1 MRYIAV
7 LLVLLGLAVPVSAAT
22 PAPDTPATTTQS
34 ARVTIS
40 GWRLECDPTNTSALA
55 CHVLNSILQAQ
66 SGGLVISF
74 TFSPG
79 AGDKTILTMQV
90 PLGVSVRTPIGV
102 SVGSS
107 PSQNFPFLFCSQQ
120 GCYATGTINSDLL
133 AAMKAGKGE
142 LRVSYG
148 ILDNNLAEHG
158 VTGSLPLTG
167 FPDVYARLR

>member
-1 MRYIAV
+1 MRYIAA
-7 LLVLLGLAVPVSAAT
+7 LLVLLGAVPASAAT
-22 PAPDTPATTTQS
+22 PAPETPAMTTQS
-34 ARVTIS
+34 ARVGIS

-55 CHVLNSILQAQ
+55 CHVLNSIVQ
-66 SGGLVISF
+66 SPNGGLVISF
-74 TFSPG
+74 TFSP
-79 AGDKTILTMQV
+79 AAEDKTILTMQV

-107 PSQNFPFLFCSQQ
+107 PSQNFAFLFCSQQ

-142 LRVSYG
+142 LRASYG

-158 VTGSLPLTG
+158 IAASLPLTG
-167 FPDVYARLR
+167 FADVYARLK